1 MQKYQT
7 FTLNISTH
15 RVIRN
20 LRVKCLNYK
29 YKGKK
34 LVDKSCIYGF
44 IDNFVLDKEIAIL
57 ATKAQLKAGQDEI
70 VKLLETSS

>member
-1 MQKYQT
+1 M
-7 FTLNISTH
+7 
-15 RVIRN
+15 
-20 LRVKCLNYK
+20 KCLNYK

-44 IDNFVLDKEIAIL
+44 IDNFFLDKEIAIL
-57 ATKAQLKAGQDEI
+57 ATKAKLKAGQDEI